1 MKRLSDTEMMDYL
14 DGALSPEKAAAVEAH
29 LASSAEDAQLLADL
43 RMAQATLHEM
53 AEAEPIRASD
63 DFWLKVREQ
72 LPERAT
78 QPATERSAAPTKGL
92 MAQIGAW
99 LWPSQSPMGMSLRVG
114 AVVAAI
120 LAMLMTMFGPG
131 QIRQPTIATAPTPK
145 ALTTDQQRDAATR
158 VPPARDAKPLPGVP
172 SADENTAEGGG
183 ISAGASR

>member
-14 DGALSPEKAAAVEAH
+14 DGTLAPEKAAAVEAH

-72 LPERAT
+72 LPERVA
-78 QPATERSAAPTKGL
+78 QSSAAPAKGL

-99 LWPSQSPMGMSLRVG
+99 LWPSNSPMGMSLRVG

-131 QIRQPTIATAPTPK
+131 QIRQPTVAIAPTPK
-145 ALTTDQQRDAATR
+145 VLTTSQQRDAATR

-172 SADENTAEGGG
+172 SAEENAAEGGG